1 MKKEPAITN
10 NFERQFP
17 RRIFEEF
24 KPDSKNLNP
33 KFTGFPCNTDKIKLE
48 NFPLT
53 KQNRINYISAL
64 RYSLNP
70 DKLFIIDKIHK
81 DQAIHLAVS
90 IIKLLSPIEISPIQK
105 FEVEREILSRI
116 KLEPANLSLKNYYNS
131 RIWYFRNRR
140 VLYLNATT
148 SDDIFIFD
156 YVRKF
161 DNFVIEFL
169 TRPRI
174 KILLQSLILEKKNLI
189 LLKDNLVQYPNY
201 FN

>member
-17 RRIFEEF
+17 RRFIEELQ
-24 KPDSKNLNP
+24 PISKNLNP
-33 KFTGFPCNTDKIKLE
+33 EFIGFPIETDRTTIE

-70 DKLFIIDKIHK
+70 EQLFIIERIPK
-81 DQAIHLAVS
+81 DQAVHLAVS
-90 IIKLLSPIEISPIQK
+90 IIKLMPPIEISPIQK

-116 KLEPANLSLKNYYNS
+116 KIDPDNPFLKEYYKS
-131 RIWYFRNRR
+131 RNWYFRSRKIFYINEET
-140 VLYLNATT
+140 L
-148 SDDIFIFD
+148 DDIFNFD
-156 YVRKF
+156 YIRKF
-161 DNFVIEFL
+161 DTFVIEFL

-174 KILLQSLILEKKNLI
+174 KILLRSLILQKKNLI
-189 LLKDNLVQYPNY
+189 LLKDNLAPYPNS

>member
-1 MKKEPAITN
+1 MKNEPVITN
-10 NFERQFP
+10 NFERLFP
-17 RRIFEEF
+17 RRFFEEF

-33 KFTGFPCNTDKIKLE
+33 KFTGFPCNTDRIKLE